1 MNERRRRRPD
11 IARSTTT
18 RARSTRRSNASTT
31 RARAVDLAP
40 DRTAIASIVR
50 SIFLSFFRSIVRR
63 RVPIDADD
71 DDARASS
78 RTTTTTRAST
88 AHRASS
94 GTIAFGVASMSH
106 RENALFS
113 VTLTFPQPL
122 DRGRRRCRHTTT
134 DDARGDEWFDDDDG
148 QRCVECESVRHARR
162 QGVGDEDGGA

>member
-1 MNERRRRRPD
+1 MNDVDDAPISRDRRRARGQHVNHTRRRPPR
-11 IARSTTT
+11 ARRRS
-18 RARSTRRSNASTT
+18 RARSNVDRVDRSFDISF
-31 RARAVDLAP
+31 
-40 DRTAIASIVR
+40 
-50 SIFLSFFRSIVRR
+50 FLSIDRSR